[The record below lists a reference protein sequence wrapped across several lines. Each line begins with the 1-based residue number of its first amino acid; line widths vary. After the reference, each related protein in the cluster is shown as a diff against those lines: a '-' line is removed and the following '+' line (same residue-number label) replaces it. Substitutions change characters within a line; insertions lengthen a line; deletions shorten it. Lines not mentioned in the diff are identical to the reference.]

1 MRSGG
6 GSRHTFSSLLTLAL
20 QCCQCFWWPSHHDFT
35 SELIPAIGH
44 VWHLVCS
51 RRRRLHSGN
60 TRFITSL
67 FPFSPLLNF
76 IGAFVTFLAAS
87 DRCRLIEILQ
97 QLPTLFTVSRGWT
110 QTSWCM
116 MSSHQV
122 CGSFRRFQKW
132 RPAREV
138 TARPEVSVAALASDL
153 SEQRT
158 TLEKTFS
165 VVSPRTDWSER
176 SSAVDLIGWS

>member
-110 QTSWCM
+110 QTLWCM

-122 CGSFRRFQKW
+122 CFSFRRVQKW

-165 VVSPRTDWSER
+165 VVWSER